1 MAICLLEL
9 AREDEEKKK
18 EAARLMERVPEL
30 RQKIAGKSIPMEV
43 CCFIYCLPF
52 SFPSLRPYPVS
63 CLSFFPLANQLN
75 LEIRGAQSPKIRI
88 SETTPMSPRP

>member
-18 EAARLMERVPEL
+18 EAARLMERVPGL

-43 CCFIYCLPF
+43 SLFSLLLSLSARLLPILLPT
-52 SFPSLRPYPVS
+52 S
-63 CLSFFPLANQLN
+63 
-75 LEIRGAQSPKIRI
+75 
-88 SETTPMSPRP
+88 

>member
-18 EAARLMERVPEL
+18 EAARLMERVPGL

-43 CCFIYCLPF
+43 SSF
-52 SFPSLRPYPVS
+52 SLLLAFLFSLSLRSYTVS
-63 CLSFFPLANQLN
+63 YLSSSDRLTN
-75 LEIRGAQSPKIRI
+75 LI
-88 SETTPMSPRP
+88 